1 MGGIALNVSLMNE
14 KVTFQ
19 KNTVVT
25 DVIGNHKNGWED
37 FYTCHATI
45 GGEGMASSKEKEEAG
60 TIVEDVSMTVTIR
73 YCRKEKSGNAAKKD
87 IAENAPKRTGRY
99 GKSWNVKTTLETS
112 TAMTVMVHSKTQY
125 QLAHLLEFGH
135 ALRQGGRTRAFP
147 HIEPAEQRAAEML
160 EREVEA
166 ALK

>member
-1 MGGIALNVSLMNE
+1 MPRLPG
-14 KVTFQ
+14 Q
-19 KNTVVT
+19 
-25 DVIGNHKNGWED
+25 VISRI
-37 FYTCHATI
+37 T
-45 GGEGMASSKEKEEAG
+45 
-60 TIVEDVSMTVTIR
+60 
-73 YCRKEKSGNAAKKD
+73 
-87 IAENAPKRTGRY
+87 
-99 GKSWNVKTTLETS
+99 
-112 TAMTVMVHSKTQY
+112 VHSKTQY